1 MVFGFDI
8 SKKHY
13 MLKYPYHPNHVPVKQ
28 KLDLKSISDLLLNRG
43 IIAAE
48 QHRLILTKQ
57 HEQIKKLKKLA
68 GLKGDQEQQTITPV
82 DIIVSLNLYD
92 QRADGAVLTEEVIM
106 REIAAGLNIPFKKI
120 DPLELD
126 LEIVTRTVSRAFAIK
141 NLTLPLGVEN
151 GQLVVATVD
160 PLNKDVFEDIAAVQ
174 KLSVKPVISTKTDI
188 LKVIREFYGFKRSI
202 VMAERELVAPLVDI
216 GNLEQYAKLGT
227 AEESETTTRYVQHA
241 VDHLFRSAF
250 EQRASDIHLEPKR
263 ERGIVRFRIDGILY
277 TAYSMP
283 LVVYQA
289 VVSRIKSLSRMN
301 IAEKR
306 RPQDGRIKIVD
317 ENQNVEIRVS
327 TVPVAFGEKVVLRLL
342 KPEILFQDLEQLG
355 FTPGDLIHYRSFL
368 ERPYGIILVT
378 GPTGSGK
385 TTTLYSSLK
394 FLASPEKNITTI
406 EDPIEMVCE
415 DYNQIAVQPAVDIT
429 FSSILRNILRQDP
442 DIIMIGEIRDQETA
456 RNAIQAALTGHLVL
470 STLHTN
476 DAASAVTRLMDL
488 GIEPFLISSTLIG
501 AIAQRLVRT
510 VCEHCSE
517 TVTLAPDELET
528 LGIPLYSSVSGS
540 IAMKRGT
547 GCLQCRQT
555 GFKGREGVFEVLR
568 VTDSIKKLIDQK
580 ASSDIIKKTAQ
591 HEGMKTL
598 LENAVLKIL
607 KGKTT
612 YGEVLRCISHE
623 D

>member
-1 MVFGFDI
+1 M
-8 SKKHY
+8 KK
-13 MLKYPYHPNHVPVKQ
+13 
-28 KLDLKSISDLLLNRG
+28 KLDLKDVCDLLLACG
-43 IIAAE
+43 AVSCE
-48 QHRLILTKQ
+48 QHSLILSRQ
-57 HEQIKKLKKLA
+57 HEQVKKLKKLHN
-68 GLKGDQEQQTITPV
+68 LKGSHDQFTITPV
-82 DIIVSLNLYD
+82 DIIVSLNLRD
-92 QRADGAVLTEEVIM
+92 QRTDTTLLTEETVM
-106 REIAAGLNIPFKKI
+106 RDIAAALGLPFKKI

-126 LEIVTRTVSRAFAIK
+126 LDIVTRTVSRAFAIR
-141 NLTLPLGVEN
+141 NLAVPIAVEN
-151 GQLVVATVD
+151 GELLVAMVD
-160 PLNKDVFEDIAAVQ
+160 PMNKDVLEDIANIQ
-174 KLSVKPVISTKTDI
+174 KLKVKPVVSTKSDI
-188 LKVIREFYGFKRSI
+188 IKLIREFYGFKKSI
-202 VMAERELVAPLVDI
+202 VMAERELVTPLVDI
-216 GNLEQYAKLGT
+216 GNLEQYAKL
-227 AEESETTTRYVQHA
+227 ASASENETTDRYVQNA

-263 ERGIVRFRIDGILY
+263 EKGIVRLRIDGILY
-277 TAYSMP
+277 TTYSMP

-289 VVSRIKSLSRMN
+289 VVSRIKSLARLN

-317 ENQNVEIRVS
+317 ETQNVEIRVS

-342 KPEILFQDLEQLG
+342 KPEILFQDLEKLG
-355 FTPGDLIHYRSFL
+355 FTSSDLIHYRSFL
-368 ERPYGIILVT
+368 EKPYGILLVT

-394 FLASPEKNITTI
+394 FLASPEKNITTV

-488 GIEPFLISSTLIG
+488 GIEPFLISSTVLG
-501 AIAQRLVRT
+501 VVAQRLVRT
-510 VCEHCSE
+510 ICPNCSE
-517 TVTLAPDELET
+517 TVTLAPDELT
-528 LGIPLYSSVSGS
+528 SLGITLTQTSENPVA
-540 IAMKRGT
+540 IKRGR

-555 GFKGREGVFEVLR
+555 GFLGREGVFEVLR
-568 VTDSIKKLIDQK
+568 VTDTIKKLIEEK
-580 ASSDIIKKTAQ
+580 APADVIKKAA
-591 HEGMKTL
+591 HREGMKTL
-598 LENAVLKIL
+598 VENAVLKIL
-607 KGKTT
+607 KGRTT
-612 YGEVLRCISHE
+612 YAEVLRCISLE